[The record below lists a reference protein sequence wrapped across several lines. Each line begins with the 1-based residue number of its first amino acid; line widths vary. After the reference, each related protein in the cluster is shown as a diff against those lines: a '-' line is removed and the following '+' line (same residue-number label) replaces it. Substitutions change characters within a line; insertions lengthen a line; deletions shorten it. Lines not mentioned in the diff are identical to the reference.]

1 MFFKKKRKDYGLGYY
16 LQRGFFV
23 DDEDRKSWLYF
34 LQAAC
39 YRAYISKVANSN
51 EPRNSSVE
59 NILDSHYRYLRNYYL
74 GLLKDCKNRNEL
86 KNTQRCLLAVR
97 GFKLNSAE
105 LLKNARKDKCEM

>member
-23 DDEDRKSWLYF
+23 DDKDRNQWLYF

-74 GLLKDCKNRNEL
+74 GLLKDCKNRSEL
-86 KNTQRCLLAVR
+86 KNIQRCLLAVR
-97 GFKLNSAE
+97 GFKLNSVE
-105 LLKNARKDKCEM
+105 LLKNVRKDKCEM